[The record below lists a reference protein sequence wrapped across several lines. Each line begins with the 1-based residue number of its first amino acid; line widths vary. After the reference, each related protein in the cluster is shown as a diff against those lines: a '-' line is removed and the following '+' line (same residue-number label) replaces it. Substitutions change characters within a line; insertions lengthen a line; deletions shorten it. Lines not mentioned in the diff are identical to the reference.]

1 MAERNL
7 DVSERVIVLSKVGGS
22 TAYVS
27 TTTDWDY
34 ITLKRPVSV
43 LSWQV
48 SIVACGSA
56 SLNSC
61 GVRLLGGIDGGNWVS
76 LGCIRVSD
84 TANSGFSTFST
95 INLGN
100 LINTLKISCSTV
112 SYGAGTGQTSLALIN
127 AIAIT
132 PV

>member
-34 ITLKRPVSV
+34 VV
-43 LSWQV
+43 LPYATDVVAWQV
-48 SIVACGSA
+48 SIVTCGSA

-61 GVRLLGGIDGGNWVS
+61 GVRLLGGIDGKNWIS
-76 LGCIRVSD
+76 LGCIVVSD
-84 TANSGFSTFST
+84 TANSGASTYET
-95 INLGN
+95 INL
-100 LINTLKISCSTV
+100 THFVKVLKISCSTV

-127 AIAIT
+127 AVAIT
-132 PV
+132 PL